1 MNHYD
6 AWMIVFLDILN
17 SVKYIAPPFFWMIVG
32 ANIFNES
39 FDGGVF
45 ITIIIAIALTYWS
58 YQ

>member
-1 MNHYD
+1 MNHSD
-6 AWMIVFLDILN
+6 AWMIVFIDVLN
-17 SVKYIAPPFFWMIVG
+17 FVKYIAPPFFWMIVG

-39 FDGGVF
+39 FEGGVI